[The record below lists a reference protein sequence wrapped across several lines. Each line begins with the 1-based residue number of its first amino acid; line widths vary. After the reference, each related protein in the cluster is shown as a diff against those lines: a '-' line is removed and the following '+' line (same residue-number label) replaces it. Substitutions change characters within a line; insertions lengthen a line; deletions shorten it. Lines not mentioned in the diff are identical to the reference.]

1 MNKRRYKEY
10 KKESV
15 LSDNDKEKKTLDAIQ
30 TVVCKSKNT
39 KSKEIIEKS
48 LWNVDTKH

>member
-1 MNKRRYKEY
+1 MINNKK
-10 KKESV
+10 
-15 LSDNDKEKKTLDAIQ
+15 KKTLESIQ

-48 LWNVDTKH
+48 LWNDDTEHSKT